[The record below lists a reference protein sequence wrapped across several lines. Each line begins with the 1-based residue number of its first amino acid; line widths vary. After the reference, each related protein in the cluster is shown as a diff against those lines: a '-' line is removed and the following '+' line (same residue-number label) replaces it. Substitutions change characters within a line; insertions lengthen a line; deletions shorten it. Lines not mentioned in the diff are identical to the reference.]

1 MLEETDNV
9 LDTGVD
15 VLDTEV
21 DVLGTGVDVSGTG
34 VDVSG
39 TGVDVSGTGVDVLG
53 SRVECLG
60 CGINFEEPG
69 LRLWIL
75 DKLGND
81 LKGLILS
88 APIGSVSRVDS
99 NTEKNISYI
108 SHTDFAINFE
118 I

>member
-99 NTEKNISYI
+99 NTEKIFHIFLILISQ
-108 SHTDFAINFE
+108 
-118 I
+118 

>member
-21 DVLGTGVDVSGTG
+21 DVL
-34 VDVSG
+34 G

-99 NTEKNISYI
+99 NTEKIFHIFLILISQ
-108 SHTDFAINFE
+108 
-118 I
+118 

>member
-9 LDTGVD
+9 LDSGVD
-15 VLDTEV
+15 VLD
-21 DVLGTGVDVSGTG
+21 S
-34 VDVSG
+34 
-39 TGVDVSGTGVDVLG
+39 GVDVSGTGVDVLG
-53 SRVECLG
+53 SRVDVLASRVECLG

-99 NTEKNISYI
+99 NTEKIFHIFLILISQ
-108 SHTDFAINFE
+108 
-118 I
+118 

>member
-34 VDVSG
+34 VDVLGSR
-39 TGVDVSGTGVDVLG
+39 VDVLA